1 MSEAPTSRREEG
13 FIGAVE
19 ELATTVGRL
28 GYGLLHLPLQL
39 LPNQTRTHMHNVIR
53 ELSYGFA
60 SLPRDFADIAS
71 HGIEAWIDDGKE
83 QPADVLLGAAGP
95 GATVAPEATPADVLI
110 PTPSIPSP
118 GMEVGS
124 SPTRRDLGPT
134 RRVGVL
140 NIPETPPSAPADG
153 GTRLYSSVVPE
164 GLNIAHIEYDPPGP
178 DLEGEYVLIR
188 NTSDTAIDMTG
199 WSLHDD
205 GLNHVFTFPSFALAA
220 NSEVKVWSKS
230 GKNDAQNL
238 YWQNKAPVWNNSGDT
253 GTLRL
258 PTGETVSSYTY
269 SGK

>member
-1 MSEAPTSRREEG
+1 MSQPPTNRREAG
-13 FIGAVE
+13 VIGAVE
-19 ELATTVGRL
+19 ELASTVGRF

-39 LPNQTRTHMHNVIR
+39 LPTQTRTHMHNVIR

-60 SLPRDFADIAS
+60 SLPRDFAEIAS
-71 HGIEAWIDDGKE
+71 HGIEAWIDEDAN
-83 QPADVLLGAAGP
+83 QPQDVLMAA
-95 GATVAPEATPADVLI
+95 
-110 PTPSIPSP
+110 PTIPSP
-118 GMEVGS
+118 GS
-124 SPTRRDLGPT
+124 APTRRDLGPT

-140 NIPETPPSAPADG
+140 NIPETPPSAPPGG
-153 GTRLYSSVVPE
+153 GTLLYSAVVPE

-188 NTSDTAIDMTG
+188 NNSENAVDMTG

-205 GLNHVFTFPSFALAA
+205 GLNHVFTFPSFTLPA
-220 NSEVKVWSKS
+220 NSEVKIWSKA
-230 GKNDAQNL
+230 GQNDGQNL
-238 YWQNKAPVWNNSGDT
+238 YWKNKTAIWNNNGDT